1 MTGLFFQRSLEGSLS
16 NSNSVVVTYTYVQ
29 SFMVVEW
36 PDRNVEKVILVNE
49 LGRMSQWEHFFFFLG
64 L

>member
-1 MTGLFFQRSLEGSLS
+1 MP

-36 PDRNVEKVILVNE
+36 HDRNVEKVILVNDQE
-49 LGRMSQWEHFFFFLG
+49 RMSLWERVFFFFFFFFWVGELFIT
-64 L
+64 

>member
-1 MTGLFFQRSLEGSLS
+1 MIGLFFHRSLEGSLA

-36 PDRNVEKVILVNE
+36 PDRNVGK
-49 LGRMSQWEHFFFFLG
+49 GDTC
-64 L
+64 